1 MKGIARQL
9 IVDEKFTSIQKAQAG
24 LAKLLVLAEKE
35 ESFYRVLKNN
45 KPIGVLLPNKAW
57 ESLLEDL
64 EALSSQ
70 KYLSQIR
77 KARLEKKTISSSQ
90 VKKRLRIS

>member
-24 LAKLLVLAEKE
+24 LVKLLVQAEKE

-45 KPIGVLLPNKAW
+45 KPIGVLLPNKTW

-70 KYLSQIR
+70 KYLAQIR
-77 KARLEKKTISSSQ
+77 KARLEKKNISSSQ
-90 VKKRLRIS
+90 VKKRLGIG